1 VLHLRGSVRQGPPSG
16 SFGTSIP
23 EVRGLCA
30 TNCATIRPVRRLT
43 MEATMIV

>member
-1 VLHLRGSVRQGPPSG
+1 
-16 SFGTSIP
+16 
-23 EVRGLCA
+23 VRGLCA